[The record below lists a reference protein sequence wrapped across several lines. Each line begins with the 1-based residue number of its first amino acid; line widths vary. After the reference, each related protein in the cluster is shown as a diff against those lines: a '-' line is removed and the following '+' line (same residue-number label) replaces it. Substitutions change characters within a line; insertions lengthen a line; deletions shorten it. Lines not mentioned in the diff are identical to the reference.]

1 MVLKPSTSRL
11 LIAYRWPMTL
21 LLLAGLICASVMVGL
36 WWLARGVQ
44 RGVEQSAG
52 VPAAVLN
59 ELGEL
64 VDQATHV
71 SMTQSFVSSL
81 PMISDAGSGRLE
93 LASVERQEILRD
105 EDTLMILGNR
115 LSLGTSVAEI
125 KVPVIYRYYVSLDD
139 PWQMEIKEGV
149 CHVMAPRLRLSLPPA
164 IQTQHMEKKVQNG
177 WARFNASQKMNEMEK
192 QLTPTLVQYAA
203 DEHLMTQ
210 VRDQSRKTLSRFV
223 QQWLLQTGQ
232 VRGEKAPDFVQIQ
245 FGDEAISWSETP
257 AFSVIMEHE

>member
-52 VPAAVLN
+52 VPAVVLN

-93 LASVERQEILRD
+93 LASVERQDRSHEAYQKKSQRVALDIECKNAQRHDANLADDVED
-105 EDTLMILGNR
+105 ETVEER
-115 LSLGTSVAEI
+115 TASWE
-125 KVPVIYRYYVSLDD
+125 LD
-139 PWQMEIKEGV
+139 
-149 CHVMAPRLRLSLPPA
+149 
-164 IQTQHMEKKVQNG
+164 
-177 WARFNASQKMNEMEK
+177 
-192 QLTPTLVQYAA
+192 
-203 DEHLMTQ
+203 
-210 VRDQSRKTLSRFV
+210 
-223 QQWLLQTGQ
+223 
-232 VRGEKAPDFVQIQ
+232 
-245 FGDEAISWSETP
+245 
-257 AFSVIMEHE
+257 